1 MKLFRTTISRDIAT
15 RTFFLA
21 ASLSLFG
28 LPGTVLGAPGT
39 SGASKPVFRDAAS
52 QAKEFIVY
60 YHSIRLDAEQ
70 QKIYEA
76 ALGSVPAPCCSD
88 YPILTCCCPCNA
100 AKATWGLS
108 RYLIAKLGYSAPQVK
123 DTVTQWL
130 RFINPRG
137 FTGNACFAAGCKRPF
152 AENGC
157 GGMDETSLITV
168 KGS

>member
-1 MKLFRTTISRDIAT
+1 MKPLRTTISRDIAT
-15 RTFFLA
+15 RAFFLA

-52 QAKEFIVY
+52 QAKEFIAY

-123 DTVTQWL
+123 DTVT
-130 RFINPRG
+130 RMAPTSSIPADSPAMPASPVAASEPSPK
-137 FTGNACFAAGCKRPF
+137 TAAAGWMRR
-152 AENGC
+152 A
-157 GGMDETSLITV
+157 
-168 KGS
+168 